1 MKKLIQRILELENIS
16 KELEPS
22 EVKRNEYLQQIQD
35 YTNCFINDIEKT
47 KAYSDKKVK
56 QGVLSINGNKK
67 PLNRL
72 IEAYANEVADK
83 GINAASGGHIGYVPG
98 GGIYTSALAD
108 YLAAV
113 TNEYAGLFYASPGA
127 VTIENEI
134 LNWMKS
140 IFGFPEDAVG
150 TLTSG
155 GSIANLIALTAA
167 RDHHKIKSNK
177 IKESVVYLSPQT
189 HHCINKALKIIGLE
203 DVIIRYIDLDK
214 YSRID
219 VNKLNKQINKD
230 KSDALNLSIR

>member
-22 EVKRNEYLQQIQD
+22 EVKRNKYFQQIQD

-67 PLNRL
+67 PLSRL
-72 IEAYANEVADK
+72 IKAYANEVAGK

-113 TNEYAGLFYASPGA
+113 TNEYAGLYYASPGA
-127 VTIENEI
+127 VIIENEI

-140 IFGFPEDAVG
+140 IFGFPE
-150 TLTSG
+150 
-155 GSIANLIALTAA
+155 
-167 RDHHKIKSNK
+167 R
-177 IKESVVYLSPQT
+177 
-189 HHCINKALKIIGLE
+189 C
-203 DVIIRYIDLDK
+203 
-214 YSRID
+214 SR
-219 VNKLNKQINKD
+219 NFNFRRFN
-230 KSDALNLSIR
+230 S

>member
-22 EVKRNEYLQQIQD
+22 EVERNKYFQQIQD
-35 YTNCFINDIEKT
+35 YTNCFINDIEKA
-47 KAYSDKKVK
+47 KAYSNKKVE
-56 QGVLSINGNKK
+56 QGVLSVNGKKK
-67 PLNRL
+67 PLTWL
-72 IEAYANEVADK
+72 IKAYANEVVDK

-140 IFGFPEDAVG
+140 IFGFPED
-150 TLTSG
+150 
-155 GSIANLIALTAA
+155 
-167 RDHHKIKSNK
+167 R
-177 IKESVVYLSPQT
+177 
-189 HHCINKALKIIGLE
+189 
-203 DVIIRYIDLDK
+203 
-214 YSRID
+214 
-219 VNKLNKQINKD
+219 
-230 KSDALNLSIR
+230 